1 MDRAVLV
8 ADADVNAQVIA
19 TTLLQLRGLDIRV
32 TDDGISAC
40 EIVRSDSICALVLDL
55 NLPRLNGFEV
65 LRRLRGQSGAHLAT
79 TPRILVVTDRQ
90 EPEVERFVRRLGA
103 DAFMRK
109 PMNPRR
115 FIAAVEQLVGSTA
128 PQAA

>member
-1 MDRAVLV
+1 MDRTVLV

-19 TTLLQLRGLDIRV
+19 QTLLQLRGLDIRLA
-32 TDDGISAC
+32 DDGLDVC
-40 EIVRSDSICALVLDL
+40 DLVRNGCIGTVVLDL

-65 LRRLRGQSGAHLAT
+65 LRRLRGRSGVRFAME
-79 TPRILVVTDRQ
+79 PRILVITDRP

-109 PMNPRR
+109 PLNPRR
-115 FIAAVEQLVGSTA
+115 FVATVEQLAGSVA

>member
-1 MDRAVLV
+1 MDRTVLV

-19 TTLLQLRGLDIRV
+19 KTLLQLRGLDIRV
-32 TDDGISAC
+32 TDDGTSAC
-40 EIVRSDSICALVLDL
+40 EIVRNDHICTLVLDL
-55 NLPRLNGFEV
+55 SLPRLNGFEV
-65 LRRLRGQSGAHLAT
+65 LRRLRGQPGRLAT

-103 DAFMRK
+103 DAFLRK

>member
-1 MDRAVLV
+1 MDRTVLV

-19 TTLLQLRGLDIRV
+19 KTLLQLRGLDIRV

-40 EIVRSDSICALVLDL
+40 EIVRSDHICTLVLDL

-65 LRRLRGQSGAHLAT
+65 LRRLRGQPGCLAT

-90 EPEVERFVRRLGA
+90 EPELERFVRRFGA